1 MMLRRPE
8 SKSLPGR
15 HRNTSNIGQG
25 MQFCIGNSQK
35 SGKNQDLPVR
45 CSTFVGLVCCAG
57 LSTPLNEKNKS
68 RATAWEVLKIPPLEH
83 ARAKTSPRVSKRRKR
98 QDLLHGFTT
107 FTPPPSPHNLN
118 RQNLNRQKPADPF
131 CKKRESTWKNMRSRH
146 KRQRRL

>member
-68 RATAWEVLKIPPLEH
+68 RATASEGLKNRPLKRT
-83 ARAKTSPRVSKRRKR
+83 RAKTSPRVSKGRKS
-98 QDLLHGFTT
+98 QDLLYGFTT
-107 FTPPPSPHNLN
+107 FPPPPPTHN
-118 RQNLNRQKPADPF
+118 RVLNRQKPAAAFP
-131 CKKRESTWKNMRSRH
+131 RSRNLLG
-146 KRQRRL
+146 KT